1 MKQFFT
7 SMPGLT
13 SALGL
18 LALAVLGLTGAPS
31 GSGVTTSTGEI
42 VQIAITFIVLAAALY
57 IILSK
62 KYPDDTQKWAF
73 GIIGLIVGYWLP
85 LR

>member
-1 MKQFFT
+1 MRQFFT
-7 SMPGLT
+7 SVPGLT

-18 LALAVLGLTGAPS
+18 LALIVTSLTAPS

-42 VQIAITFIVLAAALY
+42 VQIAISFIVLGAALY

-85 LR
+85 IK